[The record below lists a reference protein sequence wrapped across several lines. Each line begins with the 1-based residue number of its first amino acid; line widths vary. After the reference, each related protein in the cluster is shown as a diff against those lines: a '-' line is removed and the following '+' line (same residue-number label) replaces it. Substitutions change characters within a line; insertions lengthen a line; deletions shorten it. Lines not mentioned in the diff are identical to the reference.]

1 VAAGGGLFGVD
12 ALGLTSSSSHSGV
25 TLRKGGALLGMDDW
39 KEGVNGVYCSGLEAM
54 DSPLDQASAHAG
66 RDGLEGNLGLG

>member
-1 VAAGGGLFGVD
+1 MAAGGGSSWID

-25 TLRKGGALLGMDDW
+25 VLRTGGALLGIDDW
-39 KEGVNGVYCSGLEAM
+39 KGGVNGVYCSGLEAV